1 MDIGKNL
8 STISKKLS
16 NYNAKLIPVIKNRT
30 VEEVK
35 EVYNCGFRE
44 FGENRLDDYFLHSDK
59 FDDAVFHFI
68 APIQSRKIKV
78 IFENFEFIHTVSR
91 FKEIDLISKLDKKR
105 KVLLQINIDKDP
117 NKSGIDPDL
126 IFFIPLLNEPTPGR
140 TTILKFNNFWRLLII
155 FTLQPIVLYALLI
168 LCMLLIPKFIK
179 APLSNE
185 AVTCSPLASKT
196 SNSRLSK
203 FFDTDLE

>member
-1 MDIGKNL
+1 MDIEKNL
-8 STISKKLS
+8 NNISKKLS

-105 KVLLQINIDKDP
+105 KVLFQITLDKDS

-126 IFFIPLLNEPTPGR
+126 IFEYFEYSKNSIDLPIGLMCIPNIQSDPRVVFSKMQSINAELKKKYSEYIGELSMGMSDDYEIALDYGA
-140 TTILKFNNFWRLLII
+140 TIIRVGSKI
-155 FTLQPIVLYALLI
+155 FT
-168 LCMLLIPKFIK
+168 
-179 APLSNE
+179 
-185 AVTCSPLASKT
+185 
-196 SNSRLSK
+196 
-203 FFDTDLE
+203 

>member
-1 MDIGKNL
+1 MDIEKNL
-8 STISKKLS
+8 NTISKKLS

-126 IFFIPLLNEPTPGR
+126 IYEYFEYSKNSIDLPIGLMCIPNIQSDSRVVFSKMQGINDELKKKYSDYVGELSMGMSDDYEIALDYGA
-140 TTILKFNNFWRLLII
+140 TIIRVGSKI
-155 FTLQPIVLYALLI
+155 FT
-168 LCMLLIPKFIK
+168 
-179 APLSNE
+179 
-185 AVTCSPLASKT
+185 
-196 SNSRLSK
+196 
-203 FFDTDLE
+203 

>member
-1 MDIGKNL
+1 MDIEKNL

-126 IFFIPLLNEPTPGR
+126 IFEYFEYSKNSIDLPIGLMCIPNIQSDSRVVFSKMQGINDELKKKYSDYVGELSMGMSDDYEIALDYGA
-140 TTILKFNNFWRLLII
+140 TIIRVGSKI
-155 FTLQPIVLYALLI
+155 FT
-168 LCMLLIPKFIK
+168 
-179 APLSNE
+179 
-185 AVTCSPLASKT
+185 
-196 SNSRLSK
+196 
-203 FFDTDLE
+203 

>member
-1 MDIGKNL
+1 MDIEKNL
-8 STISKKLS
+8 NTISKKLS

-126 IFFIPLLNEPTPGR
+126 IYEYFEYSKDSIDLPIGLMCIPNIQSDPRVVFSKMQSINAELKKKYSEYVGELSMGMSDDYEIALDYGA
-140 TTILKFNNFWRLLII
+140 TIIRVGSKI
-155 FTLQPIVLYALLI
+155 FT
-168 LCMLLIPKFIK
+168 
-179 APLSNE
+179 
-185 AVTCSPLASKT
+185 
-196 SNSRLSK
+196 
-203 FFDTDLE
+203 

>member
-1 MDIGKNL
+1 MDIEKNL
-8 STISKKLS
+8 NNISKKLS

-126 IFFIPLLNEPTPGR
+126 IFEYFEYSKNSIDLPIGLMCIPNIQSDPRVVFSKMQSINSELKKKYSEYVGELSMGMSDDYEIALDYGA
-140 TTILKFNNFWRLLII
+140 TIIRVGSKI
-155 FTLQPIVLYALLI
+155 FT
-168 LCMLLIPKFIK
+168 
-179 APLSNE
+179 
-185 AVTCSPLASKT
+185 
-196 SNSRLSK
+196 
-203 FFDTDLE
+203 

>member
-1 MDIGKNL
+1 MDIEKNL

-105 KVLLQINIDKDP
+105 KVLLQINIDKDS

-126 IFFIPLLNEPTPGR
+126 IFEYFEYSKNSIDLPIGLMCIPNIQSDPRVVFSKMQSINAELKKKYSEYVGELSMGMSDDYEIALDYGA
-140 TTILKFNNFWRLLII
+140 TIIRVGSKI
-155 FTLQPIVLYALLI
+155 FT
-168 LCMLLIPKFIK
+168 
-179 APLSNE
+179 
-185 AVTCSPLASKT
+185 
-196 SNSRLSK
+196 
-203 FFDTDLE
+203 

>member
-1 MDIGKNL
+1 MDIEKNL

-105 KVLLQINIDKDP
+105 KVLLQINIDKDL

-126 IFFIPLLNEPTPGR
+126 IFEYFEYSKNSIDLPIGLMCIPNIQSDPRVVFSKMQSINAELKKKYSEYVGELSMGMSDDYEIALDYGA
-140 TTILKFNNFWRLLII
+140 TIVRVGSKI
-155 FTLQPIVLYALLI
+155 F
-168 LCMLLIPKFIK
+168 K
-179 APLSNE
+179 
-185 AVTCSPLASKT
+185 
-196 SNSRLSK
+196 
-203 FFDTDLE
+203 

>member
-1 MDIGKNL
+1 MDIEKNL

-126 IFFIPLLNEPTPGR
+126 IFEYFEYSKNSIDLPIGLMCIPNIQSDPRVVFSKMQSINAELKKKYSEYVGELSMGMSDDYEIALDYGA
-140 TTILKFNNFWRLLII
+140 TIVRVGSKI
-155 FTLQPIVLYALLI
+155 F
-168 LCMLLIPKFIK
+168 K
-179 APLSNE
+179 
-185 AVTCSPLASKT
+185 
-196 SNSRLSK
+196 
-203 FFDTDLE
+203 

>member
-1 MDIGKNL
+1 MDIEKNL

-126 IFFIPLLNEPTPGR
+126 IYEYFEYSKNRIDLPLGLMCIPNIQSDPRVVFSKMQSINAELKKKYSEYVGELSMGMSDDYEIALDYGA
-140 TTILKFNNFWRLLII
+140 TIIRVGSKI
-155 FTLQPIVLYALLI
+155 FT
-168 LCMLLIPKFIK
+168 
-179 APLSNE
+179 
-185 AVTCSPLASKT
+185 
-196 SNSRLSK
+196 
-203 FFDTDLE
+203 

>member
-1 MDIGKNL
+1 MDIEKNL
-8 STISKKLS
+8 NTISKKLS

-68 APIQSRKIKV
+68 APIQSRKIKA

-126 IFFIPLLNEPTPGR
+126 IFEYFEYSKNSIDLPIGLMCIPNIQSDPRVVFSKMQSINAELKKKYSEYVGELSMGMSDDYEIALDYGA
-140 TTILKFNNFWRLLII
+140 TIIRVGSKI
-155 FTLQPIVLYALLI
+155 FT
-168 LCMLLIPKFIK
+168 
-179 APLSNE
+179 
-185 AVTCSPLASKT
+185 
-196 SNSRLSK
+196 
-203 FFDTDLE
+203 

>member
-1 MDIGKNL
+1 MDIEKNL

-44 FGENRLDDYFLHSDK
+44 FGENRLDDFFLHSDK

-126 IFFIPLLNEPTPGR
+126 IYEYFEYSKNSIDLPIGLMCIPNIQSDPRVVFSKMQSINAELKKKYSEYVGELSMGMSDDYEIALDYGA
-140 TTILKFNNFWRLLII
+140 TIIRVGSKI
-155 FTLQPIVLYALLI
+155 FT
-168 LCMLLIPKFIK
+168 
-179 APLSNE
+179 
-185 AVTCSPLASKT
+185 
-196 SNSRLSK
+196 
-203 FFDTDLE
+203 

>member
-1 MDIGKNL
+1 MDIEKNL
-8 STISKKLS
+8 NTISKKLS

-126 IFFIPLLNEPTPGR
+126 IFEYFEYSRNSIELPIGLMCIPNIQSDPRVVFSKMQSINAELKKKYSEYVGELSMGMSDDYEIALDYGA
-140 TTILKFNNFWRLLII
+140 TIIRVGSKI
-155 FTLQPIVLYALLI
+155 FT
-168 LCMLLIPKFIK
+168 
-179 APLSNE
+179 
-185 AVTCSPLASKT
+185 
-196 SNSRLSK
+196 
-203 FFDTDLE
+203 

>member
-1 MDIGKNL
+1 MDIEKNL

-126 IFFIPLLNEPTPGR
+126 IFEYFEYSKNSIDLPIGLMCIPSIQSDPRVVFSKMQSINAELKKKYSEYVGELSMGMSDDYEIALDYGA
-140 TTILKFNNFWRLLII
+140 TIVRVGSKI
-155 FTLQPIVLYALLI
+155 F
-168 LCMLLIPKFIK
+168 K
-179 APLSNE
+179 
-185 AVTCSPLASKT
+185 
-196 SNSRLSK
+196 
-203 FFDTDLE
+203 

>member
-1 MDIGKNL
+1 MDIEKNL
-8 STISKKLS
+8 NTISKKLS

-44 FGENRLDDYFLHSDK
+44 FGENRLEDYFLHSNK

-126 IFFIPLLNEPTPGR
+126 IFEYFEYSKNSIDLPIGLMCIPNIQSDPREVFSKMQSINAELKKKYSEYVGELSMGMSDDYEIALDYGA
-140 TTILKFNNFWRLLII
+140 TIIRVGSKI
-155 FTLQPIVLYALLI
+155 FT
-168 LCMLLIPKFIK
+168 
-179 APLSNE
+179 
-185 AVTCSPLASKT
+185 
-196 SNSRLSK
+196 
-203 FFDTDLE
+203 

>member
-1 MDIGKNL
+1 MDIEKNL

-30 VEEVK
+30 IEEVK

-78 IFENFEFIHTVSR
+78 IFDNFEFIHTVSR

-126 IFFIPLLNEPTPGR
+126 IFEYFEYSKNSIDLPIGLMCIPNIQSDPRVVFSKMQSINAELKKKYSEYVGELSMGMSDDYEIALDYGA
-140 TTILKFNNFWRLLII
+140 TIIRVGSKI
-155 FTLQPIVLYALLI
+155 FT
-168 LCMLLIPKFIK
+168 
-179 APLSNE
+179 
-185 AVTCSPLASKT
+185 
-196 SNSRLSK
+196 
-203 FFDTDLE
+203 

>member
-1 MDIGKNL
+1 MDIEKNL
-8 STISKKLS
+8 NTISKKLS

-117 NKSGIDPDL
+117 NKSGIDPDS
-126 IFFIPLLNEPTPGR
+126 IFEYFEYSKNSIDLPIGLMCIPNIQSDPRVVFSKMQSINAELKKKYSEYVGELSMGMSDDYEIALDYGA
-140 TTILKFNNFWRLLII
+140 TIIRVGSKI
-155 FTLQPIVLYALLI
+155 FT
-168 LCMLLIPKFIK
+168 
-179 APLSNE
+179 
-185 AVTCSPLASKT
+185 
-196 SNSRLSK
+196 
-203 FFDTDLE
+203 

>member
-1 MDIGKNL
+1 MDIEKDL

-126 IFFIPLLNEPTPGR
+126 IFEYFEYSKNSIDLPIGLMCIPNIQSDPRVVFSKMQSINAELKKKYSEYVGELSMGMSDDYEIALDYGA
-140 TTILKFNNFWRLLII
+140 TIIRVGSKI
-155 FTLQPIVLYALLI
+155 FT
-168 LCMLLIPKFIK
+168 
-179 APLSNE
+179 
-185 AVTCSPLASKT
+185 
-196 SNSRLSK
+196 
-203 FFDTDLE
+203 

>member
-1 MDIGKNL
+1 MDIEKNL

-126 IFFIPLLNEPTPGR
+126 IYEYFEYSKNSIDLPLGLMCIPNIQSDPRVVFSKMQSINAELKKKYSEYVGELSMGMSDDYEIALDYGA
-140 TTILKFNNFWRLLII
+140 TIIRVGSKI
-155 FTLQPIVLYALLI
+155 FT
-168 LCMLLIPKFIK
+168 
-179 APLSNE
+179 
-185 AVTCSPLASKT
+185 
-196 SNSRLSK
+196 
-203 FFDTDLE
+203 

>member
-1 MDIGKNL
+1 MDIEKNL

-35 EVYNCGFRE
+35 EVCNCGFRE

-126 IFFIPLLNEPTPGR
+126 IFEYFEYSKNSIDLPIGLMCIPNIQSDPRVVFSKMQSINAELKKKYSEYVGELSMGMSDDYEIALDYGA
-140 TTILKFNNFWRLLII
+140 TIIRVGSKI
-155 FTLQPIVLYALLI
+155 FT
-168 LCMLLIPKFIK
+168 
-179 APLSNE
+179 
-185 AVTCSPLASKT
+185 
-196 SNSRLSK
+196 
-203 FFDTDLE
+203 

>member
-1 MDIGKNL
+1 MDIEKNL

-35 EVYNCGFRE
+35 DVYNCGFRE

-105 KVLLQINIDKDP
+105 KVLHQINIDKDP

-126 IFFIPLLNEPTPGR
+126 IFEYFEYSKNSIDLPIGLMCIPNIQSDPRVVFSKMQSINAELKKKYSEYVGELSMGMSDDYEIALDYGA
-140 TTILKFNNFWRLLII
+140 TIIRVGSKI
-155 FTLQPIVLYALLI
+155 FT
-168 LCMLLIPKFIK
+168 
-179 APLSNE
+179 
-185 AVTCSPLASKT
+185 
-196 SNSRLSK
+196 
-203 FFDTDLE
+203 

>member
-1 MDIGKNL
+1 MDIAKNL
-8 STISKKLS
+8 NTISKKLS

-126 IFFIPLLNEPTPGR
+126 IYEYFEYSKNSIDLPLGLMCIPNIQSDPRVVFSKMQSINAELKKKYSEYVGELSMGMSDDYEIALDYGA
-140 TTILKFNNFWRLLII
+140 TIIRVGSKI
-155 FTLQPIVLYALLI
+155 FT
-168 LCMLLIPKFIK
+168 
-179 APLSNE
+179 
-185 AVTCSPLASKT
+185 
-196 SNSRLSK
+196 
-203 FFDTDLE
+203 

>member
-1 MDIGKNL
+1 MDIEKNL

-35 EVYNCGFRE
+35 EVCNCGFRE

-126 IFFIPLLNEPTPGR
+126 IFEYFEYSKNSIDLPIGLMCIPNIQSDPRVVFSKMQRINAELKKKYSEYVGELSMGMSDDYEIALDYGA
-140 TTILKFNNFWRLLII
+140 TIIRVGSKI
-155 FTLQPIVLYALLI
+155 FT
-168 LCMLLIPKFIK
+168 
-179 APLSNE
+179 
-185 AVTCSPLASKT
+185 
-196 SNSRLSK
+196 
-203 FFDTDLE
+203 

>member
-1 MDIGKNL
+1 MDIEKNL

-117 NKSGIDPDL
+117 NTSGIDPDL
-126 IFFIPLLNEPTPGR
+126 IFEYFEYSKNSIDLPIGLMCIPNIQSDPRVVFSKMQSINAELKKKYSEYVGELSMGMSDDYEIALDYGA
-140 TTILKFNNFWRLLII
+140 TIIRVGSKI
-155 FTLQPIVLYALLI
+155 FT
-168 LCMLLIPKFIK
+168 
-179 APLSNE
+179 
-185 AVTCSPLASKT
+185 
-196 SNSRLSK
+196 
-203 FFDTDLE
+203 

>member
-1 MDIGKNL
+1 MDIEKNL

-78 IFENFEFIHTVSR
+78 IFKNFEFIHTVSR

-126 IFFIPLLNEPTPGR
+126 IFKYFEYSKNSIDLPIGLMCIPNIQSDPRVVFSKMQSINAELKKKYSEYVGELSMGMSDDYEIALDYGA
-140 TTILKFNNFWRLLII
+140 TIIRVGSKI
-155 FTLQPIVLYALLI
+155 FT
-168 LCMLLIPKFIK
+168 
-179 APLSNE
+179 
-185 AVTCSPLASKT
+185 
-196 SNSRLSK
+196 
-203 FFDTDLE
+203 

>member
-1 MDIGKNL
+1 MDIEKNL
-8 STISKKLS
+8 NTISKKLS
-16 NYNAKLIPVIKNRT
+16 NYNAKLIPLIKNRT

-126 IFFIPLLNEPTPGR
+126 IFEYFEYSKNSIDLPIGLMCIPNIQSDPRVVFSKMQSINAELKKKYSEYVGELSMGMSDDYEIALDYGA
-140 TTILKFNNFWRLLII
+140 TIIRVGSKI
-155 FTLQPIVLYALLI
+155 FT
-168 LCMLLIPKFIK
+168 
-179 APLSNE
+179 
-185 AVTCSPLASKT
+185 
-196 SNSRLSK
+196 
-203 FFDTDLE
+203 